1 MKQMIKNSKKFII
14 FLIFN
19 FIPKEKNKW
28 NEFQIILKIYI
39 YLFCFTFPLYIF
51 SFIFFLLYFPSIC
64 FLEIKHCL
72 KAYQLHE

>member
-28 NEFQIILKIYI
+28 NKFQIILNIYI
-39 YLFCFTFPLYIF
+39 YIYICFVSLFHFIFLVLFFF
-51 SFIFFLLYFPSIC
+51 SFISPQFVF
-64 FLEIKHCL
+64 
-72 KAYQLHE
+72 